1 MTTAMTRHKNL
12 FQLLFPPVLA
22 LLLLSQIGL
31 ALVISWAVRQY
42 ALKETR
48 QELSDTLQL
57 LENLLREEPRLMND
71 QTLKAL
77 FANQRYRITIIEPDG
92 RVSAESKADLE
103 QLDNHYDRPEIVQAR
118 SSGEGTSVRYSHSVD
133 MEMVYLARRVQIAGG
148 KELYLRG
155 ALPLVILQDFIAG
168 FYFQIFFSMLIISS
182 FGLLFVL
189 FVVNRIREPINDLV
203 QVAQEYG
210 RGNLQK
216 KSSVTIP
223 LELAILSETLTG
235 MAGQLQQ
242 KIDES
247 MGRQKDL
254 EAILSGMTEG
264 VIFLNRSL
272 VITQLNTRAQ
282 RIFNLPEGDRCIGK
296 SLLEVVRS
304 TELRDLAERVFRT
317 GEKEETIIQPL
328 TAPSQTLQVYG
339 TLVPEQQGCILVLH
353 DISRLMKLE
362 QVRRDFVANVSH
374 ELKTPI
380 TAIKGY
386 IEALQDG
393 ALEEQDR
400 ARRFLE
406 IAATHTN
413 RLELIVEDLLSL
425 ARLEE
430 QEGRN
435 LEKQPAK
442 LYELLEQTRQA
453 CQYLAEE
460 KQIQV
465 LLEGPQT
472 LICPVNGAILE
483 QAFINLVDNALK
495 YSEPGT
501 EVRIKLSQEG
511 EFARVDVIDQGRGI
525 PARDLDRIFER
536 FYRVDKGRSRAAG
549 GTGLGLSIVKHVV
562 ALHNGSV
569 RVESREGVGSTFTVL
584 LPLSAEG

>member
-1 MTTAMTRHKNL
+1 MTKHKSL

-22 LLLLSQIGL
+22 LILLSQMGL
-31 ALVISWAVRQY
+31 AFVISWAVRIY

-57 LENLLREEPRLMND
+57 LENILRLQPTLMND
-71 QTLKAL
+71 QALKAL
-77 FANQRYRITIIEPDG
+77 FSNQRYRITIIAPDG
-92 RVSAESKADLE
+92 TVVAESKADRE
-103 QLDNHYDRPEIVQAR
+103 SLDNHYNRPEVLQAR
-118 SSGEGTSVRYSHSVD
+118 ITGEGTSVRFSQSVN
-133 MEMVYLARRVQIAGG
+133 MEMVYLARAIRTSENA
-148 KELYLRG
+148 ELYLRG
-155 ALPLVILQDFIAG
+155 AMPLLILQDFFKS
-168 FYFQIFFSMLIISS
+168 FYIQLGISIIIISS
-182 FGLLFVL
+182 IGLIFVVM
-189 FVVNRIREPINDLV
+189 VVNRIRQPISSLV
-203 QVAQEYG
+203 DTAQAYG

-216 KSSVTIP
+216 RTLVTIP
-223 LELAILSETLTG
+223 QELAILSETLTS
-235 MAGQLQQ
+235 MAIQLQHQ
-242 KIDES
+242 IDES
-247 MGRQKDL
+247 LGKQKEL

-264 VIFLNRSL
+264 VIFLNQSF
-272 VITQLNTRAQ
+272 VITQLNKSAQ
-282 RIFNLPEGDRCIGK
+282 RIFSLPDRDYCLGK
-296 SLLEVVRS
+296 SLLQIVRS

-317 GEKEETIIQPL
+317 GTKEETIIQPL
-328 TAPSQTLQVYG
+328 TTPSQTLQVYG
-339 TLVPEQQGCILVLH
+339 APVPDQQGCILVLH

-393 ALEEQDR
+393 ALEEQER

-406 IAATHTN
+406 IASAHTN

-425 ARLEE
+425 ARLEA
-430 QEGRN
+430 QEGQN
-435 LEKQPAK
+435 LEKQPAN
-442 LYELLEQTRQA
+442 LFELLDQTRQA

-465 LLEGPQT
+465 LLEGPQD
-472 LICPVNGAILE
+472 LICPVNSAILE
-483 QAFINLVDNALK
+483 QAFINLLDNALK

-562 ALHNGSV
+562 SLHNGQV
-569 RVESREGVGSTFTVL
+569 QVESREGVGSTFTVL
-584 LPLSAEG
+584 LPL

>member
-1 MTTAMTRHKNL
+1 MNKPITGQKNL
-12 FQLLFPPVLA
+12 FQLLFPPVLI
-22 LLLLSQIGL
+22 LLILSQIGL
-31 ALVISWAVRQY
+31 ALIISWTVRTY
-42 ALKETR
+42 TLKETQ

-57 LENLLREEPRLMND
+57 LENLLREEPKLMND
-71 QTLKAL
+71 QALKAL
-77 FANQRYRITIIEPDG
+77 FANQRYRITIIDPDG
-92 RVSAESKADLE
+92 RVSAESEVDLE
-103 QLDNHYDRPEIVQAR
+103 NLDNHYERPEIVQAR
-118 SSGEGTSVRYSHSVD
+118 RSGEGYSVRYSHSVD
-133 MEMVYLARRVQIAGG
+133 MEMVYLARRIQISEG
-148 KELYLRG
+148 KELYIRG
-155 ALPLVILQDFIAG
+155 ALPLFFLQDFIAG
-168 FYFQIFFSMLIISS
+168 FYFQVFFSILIISS
-182 FGLLFVL
+182 IALLFVL
-189 FVVNRIREPINDLV
+189 LVVNRIRNPIKDMV

-216 KSSVTIP
+216 KASVTIP
-223 LELAILSETLTG
+223 LELAILNETLTN
-235 MAGQLQQ
+235 MASQLQQ

-247 MGRQKDL
+247 MGRQKEL

-272 VITQLNTRAQ
+272 VITQLNKSAR
-282 RIFNLPEGDRCIGK
+282 RIFNLPERNYCIGK

-304 TELRDLAERVFRT
+304 SELRDLAERVFRT
-317 GEKEETIIQPL
+317 GDKEETVIQPL

-339 TLVPEQQGCILVLH
+339 ALVPEQQGCILVLH
-353 DISRLMKLE
+353 DISRLIKLE

-406 IAATHTN
+406 IAAAHTN

-435 LEKQPAK
+435 LEKQPVN

-460 KQIQV
+460 KYIQV
-465 LLEGPQT
+465 MLAGPQE

-495 YSEPGT
+495 YSEPHT
-501 EVRIKLSQEG
+501 EVLLKLSQEG
-511 EFARVDVIDQGRGI
+511 DFARVDVIDQGRGI

-562 ALHNGSV
+562 SLHNGEV

-584 LPLSAEG
+584 LPLKA

>member
-1 MTTAMTRHKNL
+1 MTSQRPRNKNL
-12 FQLLFPPVLA
+12 FQMLFPPVLA

-57 LENLLREEPRLMND
+57 LENLVREEPRLMND

-77 FANQRYRITIIEPDG
+77 FADQRYRITIIEPDG

-118 SSGEGTSVRYSHSVD
+118 SFGEGTSVRYSHSVD

-148 KELYLRG
+148 KEFYLRG
-155 ALPLVILQDFIAG
+155 ALPLVMLQDFIAG

-242 KIDES
+242 EIDES

-254 EAILSGMTEG
+254 AAILSGMTEG

-328 TAPSQTLQVYG
+328 TASSQTLQVYG
-339 TLVPEQQGCILVLH
+339 ALVPEQQGCILVLH